1 MMLDVVSQNLHDIAV
16 DRAIK
21 YSIAEA
27 ELLRAI
33 VEIDQ
38 HKIYEKFDETH
49 LTPYCVKYL
58 NLSED
63 VAAMFVR
70 VARKS
75 QQVPEL
81 ELAVQE
87 GLQISKARVIASVI
101 SSESQKDWIE
111 KARTL
116 SKEKLEREVA
126 AIHPSAFKPEKSK
139 PVGHDR
145 VRIEF
150 EVTYEEA
157 ELLKRARE
165 LMSQKRRVQT
175 QIGET
180 VVVALKAWVER
191 EDPVRKAERAQA
203 RRARK
208 ETASFELRSNSQMT
222 VAKSPSSQTAEF
234 EPQWEQTAALQS
246 QAKSQ
251 ADSRDAGGPN
261 NSSESSTT
269 RRPRGGSTIPAHVL
283 HQVHLRDRGACRKRL
298 PGGAECGRTQW
309 TETHHVIPRAQGGP
323 DTLEN
328 LITLC
333 GAHHRQLHQSS
344 A

>member
-1 MMLDVVSQNLHDIAV
+1 MLDAISQNLHDVAL
-16 DRAIK
+16 DRAAK
-21 YSIAEA
+21 YLIAEA
-27 ELLRAI
+27 ELLSAI
-33 VEIDQ
+33 LEIDR
-38 HKIYEKFDETH
+38 HKVYERFGEPY
-49 LTPYCVKYL
+49 LTPYCTKYL

-75 QQVPEL
+75 RQVPEL
-81 ELAVQE
+81 ELAVRE

-101 SSESQKDWIE
+101 NGENKQRWIE
-111 KARTL
+111 KAQTL

-126 AIHPSAFKPEKSK
+126 AANPSAVKPEKVR
-139 PVGHDR
+139 PTGPDR

-150 EVTYEEA
+150 EVSYEEA

-165 LMSQKRRVQT
+165 LMSQKRRMQA

-191 EDPVRKAERAQA
+191 EDPILKAERAHV
-203 RRARK
+203 RK
-208 ETASFELRSNSQMT
+208 ERKPQ
-222 VAKSPSSQTAEF
+222 SP
-234 EPQWEQTAALQS
+234 
-246 QAKSQ
+246 
-251 ADSRDAGGPN
+251 
-261 NSSESSTT
+261 
-269 RRPRGGSTIPAHVL
+269 PRGGSVVPARVV
-283 HQVHLRDRGACRKRL
+283 HQVYLRDRGSCRMRM
-298 PGGAECGRTQW
+298 PDGSTCGRKQW
-309 TETHHVIPRAQGGP
+309 TEIHHVIPRSHGGA

-333 GAHHRQLHQSS
+333 GAHHRQMHRSS